1 MSKVTTMDAAAG
13 NGMTLKSMYQRGD
26 RLMVGVLWFL
36 IVLSFALAG
45 WYGTWSEA
53 IVIGLPAVLVPTAL
67 LFLAPGSAI
76 TRNAIAAA
84 FMVFAA
90 LQIHQAHG
98 MIEMHFGIFVLLAFL
113 LYYRDWIPV
122 VTGAAVIAVHH
133 LSFNYLQ
140 AAGTGVFVFP
150 ERTGLDLVIIHAA
163 FVVFEAAILIYMAIQ
178 FHRDAVQTVELSG
191 IGRHLTVVDGRVDLT
206 YRHPSAR
213 SEFTRGFNEFMT
225 AVHGAIEKTKLV
237 GTHLTDAIASG
248 VGSARAANDG
258 ARQQQQE
265 IEQLA
270 SAINEMAA
278 TAGEI
283 ARSASG
289 AADAAESADREA
301 QSGRKIVEDA
311 VRAIHTLADKVNESN
326 DLITQLEGDSER
338 IGTVLDVIRGI
349 AEQTNLLALNA
360 AIEAARAGEQGRGFA
375 VVADEV
381 RTLASRTQESTQEIQ
396 SMIEELQER
405 TKLAARTMQ
414 EGNAHAHTGVEEVS
428 KAGDALQQIAGAVST
443 ITDMNT
449 QIATASEQQSAVAEE
464 INRNVVSISDLANA
478 AFEHAGGTLRTSEA
492 LHELSQE
499 LDEQVQKFRV

>member
-1 MSKVTTMDAAAG
+1 MKDDATRDAAAG

-26 RLMVGVLWFL
+26 RLMVAVLWFL
-36 IVLSFALAG
+36 ILLSFGLAG
-45 WYGTWSEA
+45 WYDTWSEA
-53 IVIGLPAVLVPTAL
+53 LVIGLPAVLVPTAL
-67 LFLAPGSAI
+67 LFLAPGAAI

-84 FMVFAA
+84 FMVFSA
-90 LQIHQAHG
+90 LLIHQGHG
-98 MIEMHFGIFVLLAFL
+98 MIELHFSIFVLLAFL
-113 LYYRDWIPV
+113 LYYRDWLPV
-122 VTGAAVIAVHH
+122 VTAAAVIAVHH
-133 LSFNYLQ
+133 LSFNFLQ
-140 AAGTGVFVFP
+140 EAGTGVYVFAD
-150 ERTGLDLVIIHAA
+150 RTGLDLVIIHAA

-178 FHRDAVQTVELSG
+178 FHRDGVQAVELSG
-191 IGRHLTVVDGRVDLT
+191 IGKHLTVVDGEVDLT
-206 YRHPSAR
+206 YRHPTAS
-213 SEFTRGFNEFMT
+213 SDFTRGFNEFMT
-225 AVHGAIEKTKLV
+225 AVHGAIEKTRLV

-248 VGSARAANDG
+248 VDSARAANDG

-265 IEQLA
+265 IQQLA

-289 AADAAESADREA
+289 AADAAGSADSEA
-301 QSGRKIVEDA
+301 QAGRKIVTDA

-326 DLITQLEGDSER
+326 DLITQLESDSDR

-405 TKLAARTMQ
+405 TKQAARTMQ
-414 EGNAHAHTGVEEVS
+414 EGNEHAHTGVEEVS
-428 KAGDALQQIAGAVST
+428 KAGDALQKIAGAVTT
-443 ITDMNT
+443 ITEMNT
-449 QIATASEQQSAVAEE
+449 QIATASEEQSAVAEE
-464 INRNVVSISDLANA
+464 INRNVVSISDLADA

-492 LHELSQE
+492 LHELSHE
-499 LDEQVQKFRV
+499 LDEQVHRFKI